1 MEATIYQDYQKMKTP
16 KFIKKICKVRRQL
29 NQFGQSRK
37 MVDEWEI
44 TRVENVAAWDVETRD
59 RWLKEH
65 SDLVKKVCPQRFY
78 KELSEI
84 YYNLYKTKINQ

>member
-1 MEATIYQDYQKMKTP
+1 MKTA
-16 KFIKKICKVRRQL
+16 KFIKKICKARRQL

-59 RWLKEH
+59 KWLKEH
-65 SDLVKKVCPQRFY
+65 SDLVHKVCPQRFY
-78 KELSEI
+78 RGLNQI
-84 YYNLYKTKINQ
+84 YIDLYKTKINNKIGENHK